1 MFLSAADWEGTN
13 PRQVKQV
20 WLADLISGAKRRVTM
35 ETANVNEVALA
46 ANGSA
51 AFAVT
56 ENLRLLCI
64 AHCAACR
71 ADRARVSPHPGDG
84 SGDHPRG
91 SGRVAV
97 PTDGDRRVNRA
108 GCSRLSRVGRS
119 RRHLAPRGWTTP
131 VTTGNPARLGETV
144 TARMTGMGPV
154 YESGNTTVGFEWSAV
169 ESYFAGRGG
178 AAYAK
183 TAVHVI
189 RRRAT
194 TGAGVYLVTIRLPD
208 ALHGGTYRYE
218 GIETMLA
225 GGREASLSRLP
236 LRLPA

>member
-1 MFLSAADWEGTN
+1 MEIGVSTAPAAPAFL
-13 PRQVKQV
+13 
-20 WLADLISGAKRRVTM
+20 
-35 ETANVNEVALA
+35 
-46 ANGSA
+46 
-51 AFAVT
+51 
-56 ENLRLLCI
+56 
-64 AHCAACR
+64 
-71 ADRARVSPHPGDG
+71 G
-84 SGDHPRG
+84 SGGRG
-91 SGRVAV
+91 A
-97 PTDGDRRVNRA
+97 PWLHEDG
-108 GCSRLSRVGRS
+108 
-119 RRHLAPRGWTTP
+119 TTP